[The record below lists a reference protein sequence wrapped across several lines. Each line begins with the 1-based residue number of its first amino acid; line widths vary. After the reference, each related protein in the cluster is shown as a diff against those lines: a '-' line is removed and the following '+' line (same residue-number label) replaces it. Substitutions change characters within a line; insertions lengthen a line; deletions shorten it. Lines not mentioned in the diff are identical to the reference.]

1 MLKCFGKSVLKGIA
15 VGKIYL
21 YRKKEFVLTQDKV
34 ENVEAEIERFEAARE
49 KASGQLESLYEKAV
63 KEAGEEQA
71 MIFDVHRMM
80 LEDADYLDAIRQMI
94 RETGVNAGYAVS
106 TTGDQFAQI
115 FASMDDDYMKARS
128 ADVLDISRR
137 VARILAG
144 VGEEG
149 IASDEPVILLA

>member
-1 MLKCFGKSVLKGIA
+1 MLKGSGKSVLKGIA

-34 ENVEAEIERFEAARE
+34 QDTEAEIERFEEARQ
-49 KASGQLESLYEKAV
+49 KACEQLEALYEKAV

-80 LEDADYLDAIRQMI
+80 LDDGDYLDAIRQEI
-94 RETGVNAGYAVS
+94 TDTKVNAAWAVS
-106 TTGDQFAQI
+106 TTGDRFAEM

-137 VARILAG
+137 VARILSGAD
-144 VGEEG
+144 EE
-149 IASDEPVILLA
+149 